1 MSYVTPFTAHHSP
14 SMVKDVGAEWV
25 ILGHSER
32 RNVFG
37 ESNEVRILIVLKC
50 NFIVLFISSCVFVI
64 VLSFLTL

>member
-1 MSYVTPFTAHHSP
+1 MSCAACTSLTVCYSP

-37 ESNEVRILIVLKC
+37 ESNEVRIVNSQFEVWPFSYTK
-50 NFIVLFISSCVFVI
+50 
-64 VLSFLTL
+64 